1 VPDPAQLD
9 RVAAQMTIHV
19 RKLGRTAVGEVAL
32 SLPEG
37 AATQAPDY
45 ILYDGANPHGVTT
58 IDAAR
63 MAQAP
68 DLVQASQQLQVVHQ
82 ARIASDAAWA
92 QQQAMQRQGR
102 GMRR

>member
-1 VPDPAQLD
+1 
-9 RVAAQMTIHV
+9 
-19 RKLGRTAVGEVAL
+19 
-32 SLPEG
+32 
-37 AATQAPDY
+37 
-45 ILYDGANPHGVTT
+45 
-58 IDAAR
+58 

-92 QQQAMQRQGR
+92 QQKAMQAQQQGR